1 MCCLINNPINSYE
14 LASVTLLKNDLH
26 KAPRWHQTELEMRLK
41 PCLSLAL
48 VCSRCLNFSSP
59 RFDPG
64 FSDPSFLQGS
74 VYEEPALK
82 TTLRSSLIVWHNG
95 SMPGIAFSIIWA
107 SFSFSFSLVS
117 VCSYYV
123 SVSFSLSLTP
133 IQGYGPARVLSLSC
147 LPWAWHTVCGQYRAV
162 DGMTQSLCAYSLPL
176 GKVFFFP
183 LNWIQPSKL

>member
-26 KAPRWHQTELEMRLK
+26 KGPRWHQTELEMRLK

-48 VCSRCLNFSSP
+48 IVLAAWISLPPDS
-59 RFDPG
+59 DPG
-64 FSDPSFLQGS
+64 FSNPSFLQGS

-107 SFSFSFSLVS
+107 SFSVSFSLVS

-123 SVSFSLSLTP
+123 SVFFSLSLTP
-133 IQGYGPARVLSLSC
+133 IQGYGLCDHKDPFSLLFTMGLAHSLWSVQSCWWNDSESVCVSPAS
-147 LPWAWHTVCGQYRAV
+147 
-162 DGMTQSLCAYSLPL
+162 
-176 GKVFFFP
+176 GKGFFFFP
-183 LNWIQPSKL
+183 

>member
-1 MCCLINNPINSYE
+1 MTFTKGRDDTRQSWRWGWSPVFPLPSFV
-14 LASVTLLKNDLH
+14 LA
-26 KAPRWHQTELEMRLK
+26 AWI
-41 PCLSLAL
+41 SLPPD
-48 VCSRCLNFSSP
+48 S
-59 RFDPG
+59 DPG

-74 VYEEPALK
+74 VFEEPALK
-82 TTLRSSLIVWHNG
+82 TALRSSLIVWHSG

-133 IQGYGPARVLSLSC
+133 IQGYGPARILSLSC

-162 DGMTQSLCAYSLPL
+162 DGMTQSLCAYPLPL
-176 GKVFFFP
+176 GKGFFFSP